1 MDCYSSAESLAIV
14 LTGTII
20 PNTTL
25 YTRHFNAEARRN
37 EYLAAIHFYRRFAPV
52 IFLENSFY
60 DLDQDE
66 EFKSI
71 QGLTIYQ
78 FSSPE
83 PEKGKGFQEF
93 NMLDQW
99 IQRETYLPER
109 WIKITGRYFYV
120 EFEKIWQE
128 CLQTQN
134 ISVIINQYL
143 FANRADAALFC
154 MSTAFYK
161 KYLLSLYS
169 QCDDSKGRFIEIVL
183 SKRLRKIPNSHYK
196 RFTNHVICTGISG
209 HTAKRI
215 DNAKVDK
222 LNAAIRD
229 FNYKFDQRYIWLSF

>member
-1 MDCYSSAESLAIV
+1 MDCYPTFKGLAIV

-25 YTRHFNAEARRN
+25 YTRYFNAESRRK
-37 EYLAAIHFYRRFAPV
+37 EYLAAIHFYRRFSPV
-52 IFLENSFY
+52 IFLENSSY
-60 DLDQDE
+60 DLSQDE
-66 EFKSI
+66 EFQSI
-71 QGLTIYQ
+71 QGLKIYQ

-99 IQRETYLPER
+99 IHGETHLPAR

-128 CLQTQN
+128 CLQPQN
-134 ISVIINQYL
+134 VSLIINQYL
-143 FANRADAALFC
+143 FANRADTALFC

-161 KYLLSLYS
+161 NYLLDLYA
-169 QCDDSKGRFIEIVL
+169 QCDDKNGRFIEIVL
-183 SKRLRKIPNSHYK
+183 SERLRKIPKSQYK